1 MKLTTRSRYGLR
13 AMTYIAAK
21 VGQGPVSTKEIAEN
35 LELSDN
41 YLEQLLRALKKDG
54 FLKSVR
60 GVKGG
65 YELTRAP
72 EEMMVI
78 DLLRTLE
85 GELWLSDCTQCGEC
99 PGGNT
104 NCPTRLI
111 IRKMS
116 QAVEASVEGESL
128 ADMAELFKA
137 V

>member
-13 AMTYIAAK
+13 AMTYIASKA
-21 VGQGPVSTKEIAEN
+21 GEGPIPTTEIAEN
-35 LELSDN
+35 LSLSDN
-41 YLEQLLRALKKDG
+41 YLEQLLRALKRAG
-54 FLKSVR
+54 FLRSIR

-65 YELTRAP
+65 YELTRDP
-72 EEMMVI
+72 REIKVL
-78 DLLRTLE
+78 DLLKTLE
-85 GELWLSDCTQCGEC
+85 GDLWLSDCTQCGEC

-116 QAVEASVEGESL
+116 LAIENAVDDETL
-128 ADMAELFKA
+128 ADMAEIYKA

>member
-21 VGQGPVSTKEIAEN
+21 AGEGPIPTTEIAESLN
-35 LELSDN
+35 LSDN
-41 YLEQLLRALKKDG
+41 YLEQLLRTLKKDG
-54 FLKSVR
+54 FLRSIR

-65 YELTRAP
+65 YELVQDP
-72 EEMMVI
+72 QDIMVLN
-78 DLLRTLE
+78 LLKTLE
-85 GELWLSDCTQCGEC
+85 GDLWLSDCTQCGEC

-111 IRKMS
+111 IRRMS
-116 QAVEASVEGESL
+116 RAIEEAVEGETL
-128 ADMAELFKA
+128 ADMAEIYKA